1 MRFYMFFY
9 WSIYNT
15 CMDPYIPIWHPS
27 AMKCSWLRLLQ
38 ACICLTWR
46 RVFIRATS
54 INVLPQEACVSLR
67 PWQDKS
73 QAARETAHK
82 DWCKSTSTYI
92 YLHHAT
98 EKQCS
103 RLLKQHR
110 LIILIL
116 VCVVWLTLR
125 WIGSLLRGSFKH
137 PKQTLRIF
145 QDKGVV
151 PGTAGSWYN
160 TGSKPKKFNAPVI
173 LTVHTTSSYAEPRHH
188 ASRPDQ
194 REWWKLGILWNS
206 QISLWK
212 NIWIPWKNIKQ
223 HPFGFWKISNLFHF
237 QAEFG
242 PCLTFMV
249 FMCISNS
256 LYSGLLLAPAASNA
270 SLACWKL
277 AATDLPATGKTD
289 VLFLLSL

>member
-1 MRFYMFFY
+1 MTSMLAWWLESTANLQCPVECVRGSPSHRMVDGDPTLELSAPTPWVAPQRTPAPLLQVGKLIEFCQVLMFHEFYMFFY

-173 LTVHTTSSYAEPRHH
+173 LTGAHDV
-188 ASRPDQ
+188 
-194 REWWKLGILWNS
+194 I
-206 QISLWK
+206 I
-212 NIWIPWKNIKQ
+212 
-223 HPFGFWKISNLFHF
+223 
-237 QAEFG
+237 
-242 PCLTFMV
+242 
-249 FMCISNS
+249 
-256 LYSGLLLAPAASNA
+256 
-270 SLACWKL
+270 CW
-277 AATDLPATGKTD
+277 A
-289 VLFLLSL
+289 